1 MNTIENKTTTT
12 QQEGKN
18 IAIIAYITIIGLIV
32 AFVMNNDKK
41 NSYAS
46 YHIRQSLG
54 LAVLGL
60 ALGVIGMI
68 PIIGWIINFFGLF
81 VLIYMW
87 VIGLIN
93 AINNHEKPVPFL
105 GTKFIEWCKNI

>member
-32 AFVMNNDKK
+32 AFVMNNDK

-105 GTKFIEWCKNI
+105 GTKFIEWFKNI

>member
-41 NSYAS
+41 TAM
-46 YHIRQSLG
+46 R
-54 LAVLGL
+54 
-60 ALGVIGMI
+60 VII
-68 PIIGWIINFFGLF
+68 LDNL
-81 VLIYMW
+81 
-87 VIGLIN
+87 
-93 AINNHEKPVPFL
+93 
-105 GTKFIEWCKNI
+105 

>member
-41 NSYAS
+41 KQLC
-46 YHIRQSLG
+46 R
-54 LAVLGL
+54 
-60 ALGVIGMI
+60 VII
-68 PIIGWIINFFGLF
+68 LDNL
-81 VLIYMW
+81 
-87 VIGLIN
+87 
-93 AINNHEKPVPFL
+93 
-105 GTKFIEWCKNI
+105 